1 MADDVDDLLR
11 HAMKTL
17 DAQVPEGYFDALPS
31 KIQSTLAR
39 SEDSSM
45 QSTGTTESNR
55 DASTGV
61 PPMTK
66 EAREEDSG
74 LHDIRSLASSTK
86 ARLSSR
92 RSTQNPV
99 MSEDDI
105 LASSS
110 AGWKAVALP
119 EPAKMISLPELAD
132 LPSAKEIKDKD
143 KAAKKAKAAE
153 IKAELKSGSSGS
165 LPSISSSASSGSLPS
180 IPAAAVATEAAA
192 PAASVS
198 AIPTIGSR
206 IAAKKK
212 PSTGSG
218 NGKTIAF
225 VGMGLAAA
233 AAVSLF
239 FVMNNKKD
247 SSAAKQEQ
255 TVAAGAPA
263 AEYKSTTKMLPP
275 PPPPAPET
283 AAASGSAAAP
293 EAVAQIAAP
302 ELPPEAPKAT
312 KGAAEKPGKVPHKV
326 EVRDT
331 SMTDNAAKAKDKAP
345 PVKKEEKKTEGGEG
359 EPSFDALLKEAGV
372 SDPKKDTKPK
382 LDKKSLSGGDIK
394 TGMSAVAGKA
404 AGCYQGTQGTATVK
418 LTVAPSG
425 QITKASV
432 TGVFAGTPVAACVVA
447 AVKSTSFPP
456 WDGGPQSFGYSYLL
470 SE

>member
-1 MADDVDDLLR
+1 
-11 HAMKTL
+11 
-17 DAQVPEGYFDALPS
+17 
-31 KIQSTLAR
+31 
-39 SEDSSM
+39 M
-45 QSTGTTESNR
+45 QSTGTTDSNR

-119 EPAKMISLPELAD
+119 EPAKMISLPELAE
-132 LPSAKEIKDKD
+132 LPSAKDIKDKD

-153 IKAELKSGSSGS
+153 IKAELKAGTSGS
-165 LPSISSSASSGSLPS
+165 LPSIPSASSSASLPS

-198 AIPTIGSR
+198 AIPMIGSR
-206 IAAKKK
+206 IAAKK
-212 PSTGSG
+212 PTASSG
-218 NGKTIAF
+218 GKGRTIAF

-233 AAVSLF
+233 AGVSIF

-247 SSAAKQEQ
+247 SSSAKQEQ

-263 AEYKSTTKMLPP
+263 AEYKSTTKLLPP
-275 PPPPAPET
+275 PPPPTADT
-283 AAASGSAAAP
+283 AAAGSGAVAAP
-293 EAVAQIAAP
+293 EAVAQIATS
-302 ELPPEAPKAT
+302 ELPTDAPKAT
-312 KGAAEKPGKVPHKV
+312 KGAEKPGKATHKV

-331 SMTDNAAKAKDKAP
+331 SMTDNAVKAKDKP
-345 PVKKEEKKTEGGEG
+345 PAVKKDEKKPEGGEG

-372 SDPKKDTKPK
+372 GEAKKDKPK
-382 LDKKSLSGGDIK
+382 LEKKSLSGGDIK
-394 TGMSAVAGKA
+394 SGMSAVAGKA

-425 QITKASV
+425 QVTKVSV
-432 TGVFAGTPVAACVVA
+432 SGVFAGTPVASCVEA

>member
-1 MADDVDDLLR
+1 MDDIDDLLR
-11 HAMKTL
+11 RAMKTL
-17 DAQVPEGYFDALPS
+17 DDQVPEGYFDALPS
-31 KIQSTLAR
+31 QIQSTLAR

-66 EAREEDSG
+66 EARDEDSG

-119 EPAKMISLPELAD
+119 EPAKMISLPELAE
-132 LPSAKEIKDKD
+132 LPSAKDIKDKD
-143 KAAKKAKAAE
+143 KAAKKAKAAD
-153 IKAELKSGSSGS
+153 IKAELRSGSSGS
-165 LPSISSSASSGSLPS
+165 LPSIPVT
-180 IPAAAVATEAAA
+180 AAVATEAVA

-206 IAAKKK
+206 IAAKKA
-212 PSTGSG
+212 PSNNKGR
-218 NGKTIAF
+218 TIAL

-233 AAVSLF
+233 AGVTI
-239 FVMNNKKD
+239 FVAMNNKKD
-247 SSAAKQEQ
+247 TAKSEQ
-255 TVAAGAPA
+255 AVVATGAPA

-275 PPPPAPET
+275 P
-283 AAASGSAAAP
+283 AAAP
-293 EAVAQIAAP
+293 AADMAAAGSASTEQVAQIAAP
-302 ELPPEAPKAT
+302 ELPPETTKAVAT
-312 KGAAEKPGKVPHKV
+312 KGAEKPSKAPHKV

-331 SMTDNAAKAKDKAP
+331 SMTDNATKEKEKTP
-345 PVKKEEKKTEGGEG
+345 PKEEKKQKSEGSDG

-372 SDPKKDTKPK
+372 GEAKKDKPK

-425 QITKASV
+425 QVSKVKVS
-432 TGVFAGTPVAACVVA
+432 GVFAGTPVAACVES
-447 AVKSTSFPP
+447 AVKATSFPP

>member
-1 MADDVDDLLR
+1 MDDIDDLLR
-11 HAMKTL
+11 RAMKTL
-17 DAQVPEGYFDALPS
+17 DDQVPEGYFDALPS
-31 KIQSTLAR
+31 QIQGTLAR

-45 QSTGTTESNR
+45 QSTGTSDRNR

-66 EAREEDSG
+66 DSRDEDSG

-92 RSTQNPV
+92 RSTANPV

-119 EPAKMISLPELAD
+119 EPAKMISLPELAE
-132 LPSAKEIKDKD
+132 LPTAKEVKAKDKLAAKIAKAEE
-143 KAAKKAKAAE
+143 KAAR
-153 IKAELKSGSSGS
+153 SSGAIPVAAPAS
-165 LPSISSSASSGSLPS
+165 PSSSGSLPS
-180 IPAAAVATEAAA
+180 IPVAAAAAEPA
-192 PAASVS
+192 AASVS
-198 AIPTIGSR
+198 AIPSIGSR
-206 IAAKKK
+206 IAAKK
-212 PSTGSG
+212 PATGSTKSR
-218 NGKTIAF
+218 NIAIAS
-225 VGMGLAAA
+225 MGLAAA
-233 AAVSLF
+233 AGITF
-239 FVMNNKKD
+239 FVMSSKKD
-247 SSAAKQEQ
+247 SAKSEST

-263 AEYKSTTKMLPP
+263 AEAEYKSRTKMLPP
-275 PPPPAPET
+275 PPPPPADT
-283 AAASGSAAAP
+283 AAGSAT

-302 ELPPEAPKAT
+302 ELPAEPAKPAAAKA
-312 KGAAEKPGKVPHKV
+312 ADKPSKPTHKV

-331 SMTDNAAKAKDKAP
+331 SMTDKAKEEKAP
-345 PVKKEEKKTEGGEG
+345 PKEEKKQKTEGGEG

-372 SDPKKDTKPK
+372 SDPKKDNKPK

-394 TGMSAVAGKA
+394 TGMAAVAGKA
-404 AGCYQGTQGTATVK
+404 SACYQGTQGTATVK
-418 LTVAPSG
+418 LTVSPSG
-425 QITKASV
+425 QVQKVSV
-432 TGVFAGTPVAACVVA
+432 SGVFAGTPVASCVEA

>member
-1 MADDVDDLLR
+1 MDDVDDLLR
-11 HAMKTL
+11 RAMKTL
-17 DAQVPEGYFDALPS
+17 DDQVPEGYFDALPS
-31 KIQSTLAR
+31 QIQSTLAR

-45 QSTGTTESNR
+45 QSTGTSDSNR

-66 EAREEDSG
+66 DSRDEDSG

-92 RSTQNPV
+92 RSTANPV
-99 MSEDDI
+99 MSEDDV

-119 EPAKMISLPELAD
+119 EPAKMISLPELAE
-132 LPSAKEIKDKD
+132 LPSAKEVKAKD
-143 KAAKKAKAAE
+143 KAAKVAKPTEDKAA
-153 IKAELKSGSSGS
+153 KSSASMPAAAASSSGS
-165 LPSISSSASSGSLPS
+165 LPM
-180 IPAAAVATEAAA
+180 IPVQAAVAAEPAA
-192 PAASVS
+192 PVATVS
-198 AIPTIGSR
+198 AVPSIGAR
-206 IAAKKK
+206 IAAKKQ
-212 PSTGSG
+212 SSG
-218 NGKTIAF
+218 NKGRTIALAS
-225 VGMGLAAA
+225 MGLAAA
-233 AAVSLF
+233 AGVTLF
-239 FVMNNKKD
+239 IAMNKKSD
-247 SSAAKQEQ
+247 SAKSEQ

-263 AEYKSTTKMLPP
+263 APEYKSTTKLLPP
-275 PPPPAPET
+275 PPPPAPE
-283 AAASGSAAAP
+283 AASAGSAAT

-302 ELPPEAPKAT
+302 ELPPETAKAPAA
-312 KGAAEKPGKVPHKV
+312 KGADKPGKAVHKV

-331 SMTDNAAKAKDKAP
+331 SMTDNNKAKDVKP
-345 PVKKEEKKTEGGEG
+345 PPKEEKKQKTEGTDG

-372 SDPKKDTKPK
+372 GEAKKDKPK

-394 TGMSAVAGKA
+394 TGMAAVAGKA

-425 QITKASV
+425 QVTKVAV
-432 TGVFAGTPVAACVVA
+432 TGVFAGTPVASCVEA

-470 SE
+470 AE

>member
-17 DAQVPEGYFDALPS
+17 DAQVPEGYFDGLPS

-66 EAREEDSG
+66 DAREEDSG

-119 EPAKMISLPELAD
+119 EPAKMISLPELAE
-132 LPSAKEIKDKD
+132 LPSAKDIKDKD

-165 LPSISSSASSGSLPS
+165 LPSIPVASSSGSLPS
-180 IPAAAVATEAAA
+180 IPVVATAAAA
-192 PAASVS
+192 PASVS

-206 IAAKKK
+206 IAAKKQ
-212 PSTGSG
+212 SG
-218 NGKTIAF
+218 GKGKTIAF

-233 AAVSLF
+233 AGVMIF
-239 FVMNNKKD
+239 FAINSKKD
-247 SSAAKQEQ
+247 SSAAKEQ

-263 AEYKSTTKMLPP
+263 AEYKSTTKLLP
-275 PPPPAPET
+275 PPPPAPEAT
-283 AAASGSAAAP
+283 AAAGSAAAP
-293 EAVAQIAAP
+293 ETVAQIAAP
-302 ELPPEAPKAT
+302 ELPAEAPKAA
-312 KGAAEKPGKVPHKV
+312 KGADKPGKTPHKV

-331 SMTDNAAKAKDKAP
+331 SMTDNAAKTKEKAP
-345 PVKKEEKKTEGGEG
+345 AVKDEKKKPEGADG

-372 SDPKKDTKPK
+372 SDPKKDIKPK

-394 TGMSAVAGKA
+394 SGMSSVAGKA

-418 LTVAPSG
+418 LTVSPSG
-425 QITKASV
+425 QVAKVSV
-432 TGVFAGTPVAACVVA
+432 SGVFAGTPVAACIVA
-447 AVKSTSFPP
+447 AVKSASFPP

>member
-1 MADDVDDLLR
+1 MDDLDDLLR
-11 HAMKTL
+11 RAMKTL
-17 DAQVPEGYFDALPS
+17 DDDVPEGYFDALPS
-31 KIQSTLAR
+31 KVQSALAR

-45 QSTGTTESNR
+45 QATGTGDSNR

-66 EAREEDSG
+66 ESREEDSG

-92 RSTQNPV
+92 RSTQNPI
-99 MSEDDI
+99 MTEDDI

-132 LPSAKEIKDKD
+132 LPSAKEVKARD
-143 KAAKKAKAAE
+143 KAGAKSAKTESAARSSST
-153 IKAELKSGSSGS
+153 ELPAIRSSSS
-165 LPSISSSASSGSLPS
+165 LPM
-180 IPAAAVATEAAA
+180 IPVAAVAAEAAEAA

-198 AIPTIGSR
+198 AIPSIGSR
-206 IAAKKK
+206 IAAQK
-212 PSTGSG
+212 PASSK
-218 NGKTIAF
+218 GKTYAF
-225 VGMGLAAA
+225 VGIGLAAA
-233 AAVSLF
+233 AGVTLF
-239 FVMNNKKD
+239 VAMNSKK
-247 SSAAKQEQ
+247 SSSDNAEK
-255 TVAAGAPA
+255 TVAIAAPA

-275 PPPPAPET
+275 PPPPA
-283 AAASGSAAAP
+283 AAAP
-293 EAVAQIAAP
+293 AADIGGAGSATEQVAQIASDDVA
-302 ELPPEAPKAT
+302 PEAPKAT
-312 KGAAEKPGKVPHKV
+312 GATKGGEKAKPTHKV

-331 SMTDNAAKAKDKAP
+331 SMTERADKEKTP
-345 PVKKEEKKTEGGEG
+345 KEEKKIAKPDGAAGGDG

-372 SDPKKDTKPK
+372 SDAKKDAKPT
-382 LDKKSLSGGDIK
+382 LEKKSLSGSDIK
-394 TGMSAVAGKA
+394 TGMAAVAGKA
-404 AGCYQGTQGTATVK
+404 SSCYQGTQGTATVK

-425 QITKASV
+425 QVSKVSV
-432 TGVFAGTPVAACVVA
+432 TGVFAGTPVAACVEA